1 MVASATLSEIKN
13 WPVED
18 RLELVF
24 AVWDSI
30 AESSRV
36 GPLSKER
43 KAEFDRRIAA
53 YEANPSNVLTWE
65 QIEASLDDK
74 P

>member
-30 AESSRV
+30 DESSRV
-36 GPLSKER
+36 PPVSEGLR
-43 KAEFDRRIAA
+43 AELDRRIAA
-53 YEANPSNVLTWE
+53 YEANPSDVLTWE
-65 QIEASLDDK
+65 QIEASLDEE